1 MCFGSE
7 VPGSGGALRE
17 DSGRP
22 ADDLVPIIGGF
33 DFLSEEEKVTIFND
47 NPRRLFPAFAD

>member
-17 DSGRP
+17 DTGRP
-22 ADDLVPIIGGF
+22 ADDLVPVIGGF
-33 DFLSEEEKVTIFND
+33 DFLTEAEKTAIFHD
-47 NPRRLFPAFAD
+47 NPLRLFPGFAK